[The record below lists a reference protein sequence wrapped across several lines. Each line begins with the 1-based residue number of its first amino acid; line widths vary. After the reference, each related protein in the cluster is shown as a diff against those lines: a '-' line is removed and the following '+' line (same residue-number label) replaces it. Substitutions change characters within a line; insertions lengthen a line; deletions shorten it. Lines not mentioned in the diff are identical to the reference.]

1 MSSPR
6 QWFEIALFIVLGF
19 VSIGM
24 AILPMGLTADSI
36 PFPDLLFCVFAA
48 WVIRHP
54 GTAPMLAIAGLGLIA
69 DAMMMRPIG
78 LWALML
84 LLGTEGLRISE
95 RAFRDIPFL
104 LEWVYVSGFLIIMI
118 ILQNVILLVSFDN
131 VYDAGMLAGHV
142 LRTIAIYPIV
152 VATLH
157 WVFRIRT
164 PKPNERPNQLGYTL

>member
-1 MSSPR
+1 MNNPR
-6 QWFEIALFIVLGF
+6 LWFETVLFIVLGF
-19 VSIGM
+19 VAIGL

-36 PFPDLLFCVFAA
+36 PFPDLIYCLFAA
-48 WVIRHP
+48 WVIRRP
-54 GTAPMLAIAGLGLIA
+54 ESAPMIAIAGLGLIA

-95 RAFRDIPFL
+95 RAFREIPFV
-104 LEWVYVSGFLIIMI
+104 LEWVYVSGFLIIMV
-118 ILQNVILLVSFDN
+118 ILQNVILLVSFDE
-131 VYDAGMLAGHV
+131 VYNAKTLAGHV

-152 VATLH
+152 VAMLH
-157 WVFRIRT
+157 WIFRIRA